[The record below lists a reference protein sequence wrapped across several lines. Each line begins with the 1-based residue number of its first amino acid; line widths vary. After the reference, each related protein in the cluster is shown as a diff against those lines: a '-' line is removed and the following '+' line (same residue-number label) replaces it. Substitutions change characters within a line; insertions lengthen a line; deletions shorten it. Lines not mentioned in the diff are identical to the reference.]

1 MTELSSAGVCSSGRC
16 LSPRCLS
23 PRWGL
28 STTQA
33 PGGSGASGQA
43 HLRRPG
49 CLELPASALGSSRRP
64 LPARTRRARGAR
76 GNPHAHRVER
86 PGAAGRTGPEPPARS
101 ARASPAPAGR
111 RRTAASGRGA
121 NFYTYFLF
129 RFGCGVALA
138 PPRIGTQTLIF
149 HRLGTWP
156 PSPRGLQQLFR
167 RTKFSLWVLKKRSG
181 PQE

>member
-1 MTELSSAGVCSSGRC
+1 MLFEQVPLASLGT
-16 LSPRCLS
+16 
-23 PRWGL
+23 L
-28 STTQA
+28 STTRA

-43 HLRRPG
+43 HLRRPS
-49 CLELPASALGSSRRP
+49 CLELPASALESSRRP

-76 GNPHAHRVER
+76 SNPHAHRVKR
-86 PGAAGRTGPEPPARS
+86 PGAASGTGPEPPARS
-101 ARASPAPAGR
+101 ACAIPAPAGR

-156 PSPRGLQQLFR
+156 PSPRGLHQLFR
-167 RTKFSLWVLKKRSG
+167 RTKFSLWLLKKKKWSPRVAAR
-181 PQE
+181 PTQQQ